1 SDAEKKIA
9 IRRVSPGVDV
19 TPAQSSA
26 RLMSPSPTHRS
37 PILSVVEGELT
48 APSVSEADWSMLMER
63 AQGGDTVAYRRLLE
77 EIAPYVRSLAA
88 KWCREPDEVEEI
100 VQDTLLTIHAIRQTY
115 DPVRP
120 FGPWLVA
127 ITKRRLADRLR
138 RNSLQRQRE
147 TPLTGEHET
156 FPVTQANNSADATE
170 RRALG
175 LAINQLPIGQRQAIE
190 LLKLKEMSLKEA
202 AATTGMSIAALK
214 VATHRLESSA
224 EIARRRRSA
233 MIPTCDLIDLLANRL
248 TPVRRLRGPMTRA
261 AQWLLLASIVT
272 MIVVVA
278 HGVRP

>member
-1 SDAEKKIA
+1 
-9 IRRVSPGVDV
+9 
-19 TPAQSSA
+19 
-26 RLMSPSPTHRS
+26 
-37 PILSVVEGELT
+37 
-48 APSVSEADWSMLMER
+48 
-63 AQGGDTVAYRRLLE
+63 
-77 EIAPYVRSLAA
+77 
-88 KWCREPDEVEEI
+88 
-100 VQDTLLTIHAIRQTY
+100 QTY

-127 ITKRRLADRLR
+127 ITKRRMADRLR

-156 FPVTQANNSADATE
+156 FPVTQANNPADATE

-214 VATHRLESSA
+214 VATHRGLKA
-224 EIARRRRSA
+224 LRRLLARRRSA

-278 HGVRP
+278 HGVRPDFWQCLLDRSFLVC